1 MVTRQDY
8 SEDALTYMQVRLS
21 RMGDLGRLLAQGVD
35 RVDEAFAFVPEIDG
49 TSGPTVCFARDVL
62 EVGSD
67 DVPVMRRLEAEFVQQ
82 FLASDP
88 RAALLVL
95 SNMDRQFF
103 ASLSN
108 AKAAKF
114 QFRNFPLPGLI
125 NGECMMTSAPQS
137 TFEDVHDFLSYLP
150 MRPFY
155 CALCFAPDSFWSDPA
170 PVPDRSELDRIIAS
184 WRHIL
189 VSVFNHYALLICS
202 RKDASREPPP
212 GSEQNRQ
219 LLDYTARVALT
230 ASTGHYFTQILCSTV
245 SRPWVRQ
252 CVDTAEA
259 EYWAFV
265 PPSTNPLITQ
275 CMGSKLRDLYPA
287 INEAEAAAARGMMFR
302 FIAAYL
308 AQDPRNYLLFDP
320 DYEWR
325 PASNPLEP
333 GCFAG
338 KERGTATL
346 IAGTDRTSVQNK
358 ELWSL
363 SYKFQIVNSEAAPGR
378 IEASWKDRPGDPICL
393 ALINGSRCGLDRLRQ
408 AERLQLSDIENSIVP
423 ATDHVIVGAY
433 QGDIGL
439 IRSN

>member
-1 MVTRQDY
+1 MVTRQNY

-35 RVDEAFAFVPEIDG
+35 RTDEAFAFVPDIDG
-49 TSGPTVCFARDVL
+49 TSGPAVCFARDVL

-67 DVPVMRRLEAEFVQQ
+67 DVPVMRRLEAEFVHQ
-82 FLASDP
+82 FLVSDP
-88 RAALLVL
+88 RAALLIL
-95 SNMDRQFF
+95 STMDRVCAHA
-103 ASLSN
+103 ASAVKSDV
-108 AKAAKF
+108 
-114 QFRNFPLPGLI
+114 FRFCIFPLPGFSD
-125 NGECMMTSAPQS
+125 GQCMIASDPAITV
-137 TFEDVHDFLSYLP
+137 EDVHDFLSYLP

-155 CALCFAPDSFWSDPA
+155 CGLCFAPDSVWSDPA
-170 PVPDRSELDRIIAS
+170 PVPNRSELDRIIAS

-189 VSVFNHYALLICS
+189 VSVFDHYALLICS
-202 RKDASREPPP
+202 RKDAGREFPPS
-212 GSEQNRQ
+212 GEQDRQ
-219 LLDYTARVALT
+219 LLDSTARVALS

-252 CVDTAEA
+252 CVDTADA

-265 PPSTNPLITQ
+265 PPSANPLITQ

-287 INEAEAAAARGMMFR
+287 IDEAEAAAARGMMFR

-308 AQDPRNYLLFDP
+308 ARDPRNYLLFDP
-320 DYEWR
+320 YYEWR
-325 PASNPLEP
+325 PTSNPLEP

-338 KERGTATL
+338 KERGTAAL
-346 IAGTDRTSVQNK
+346 IVDTDRTSVQNK

-378 IEASWKDRPGDPICL
+378 IEASWKNRPGDPICL
-393 ALINGSRCGLDRLRQ
+393 ALINGSRCGLDWLRQ